1 MNGRVLVIDNDP
13 GLLALLSIGLAR
25 EGFDVVTARD
35 GIEGLRKAYA
45 LHPDVVVLD
54 VMMPEMDGWTT
65 CERLRQVSDVP
76 IILLTAVS
84 DTQSVV
90 KGLELGANDYVTK
103 PCSFD
108 ILKARVRAAMRH
120 KSEGQRGV
128 SDTVFDDGNLRI
140 DLTAQT
146 VTRMGKPVDLTPT
159 EMRLL
164 MYLASQKDRIVP
176 HRELLTHVWGPQY
189 ADETKYLGV
198 YVRYVR
204 QKIEDD
210 PSSPTYLVTKHR
222 VGYCFTMQ
230 LPEGSSTTSSPGDF

>member
-1 MNGRVLVIDNDP
+1 MSERVLVIDNDS
-13 GLLALLSIGLAR
+13 GLLTLLSMGLAR
-25 EGFDVVTARD
+25 EGFDVVTARS
-35 GIEGLRKAYA
+35 GIEGLHKAYT

-54 VMMPEMDGWTT
+54 IMMPEMDGWTT

-76 IILLTAVS
+76 IILLTGVS

-90 KGLELGANDYVTK
+90 RGLGLGADDYVTK

-108 ILKARVRAAMRH
+108 VLKARIRAAMRH
-120 KSEGQRGV
+120 KGEGPHGT
-128 SDTVFDDGNLRI
+128 SDTVLDDGYLRV
-140 DLTAQT
+140 DLAAQT
-146 VTRMGKPVDLTPT
+146 VTRRGSPVDLTPT

-176 HRELLTHVWGPQY
+176 HRELLTHVWGSQY

-204 QKIEDD
+204 QKIEND
-210 PSSPTYLVTKHR
+210 PSSPTYLITKHR

-230 LPEGSSTTSSPGDF
+230 SPESRSATPSPDGL